1 MNVKISIM
9 IQEKDQEF
17 YSQERHKAFGIVV
30 TIDWVLIDIISFI
43 PLDSLSG

>member
-1 MNVKISIM
+1 MNVKISVM

-17 YSQERHKAFGIVV
+17 YSQKRQEAFGIVV
-30 TIDWVLIDIISFI
+30 MIDWALIAIISFI